1 MMVMGIRVAG
11 DEEGERDESCDKES
25 NGFGGKSDGNEGG
38 RRLTAT
44 RAMAKVMA
52 TTWVM
57 VTVTR
62 LAGDK
67 EGKGEGGKG
76 DGNGDEGDLGGKK
89 LRSDCHRVLY
99 LY

>member
-1 MMVMGIRVAG
+1 M
-11 DEEGERDESCDKES
+11 
-25 NGFGGKSDGNEGG
+25 
-38 RRLTAT
+38 TAT

>member
-1 MMVMGIRVAG
+1 LAG
-11 DEEGERDESCDKES
+11 DKTG
-25 NGFGGKSDGNEGG
+25 NGDGGKSDGDDNKVGGQATASNGEGG

-44 RAMAKVMA
+44 MVMAAVTA

-62 LAGDK
+62 LAGNE

-76 DGNGDEGDLGGKK
+76 RKMISTCLT
-89 LRSDCHRVLY
+89 
-99 LY
+99 